1 MLLLEIRVHLVF
13 HTGTYKVGKDDKI
26 FPSSSVSSVPEQA
39 KKMCE

>member
-1 MLLLEIRVHLVF
+1 MLEIRVNLVF
-13 HTGTYKVGKDDKI
+13 HTGTYKGGKDDKI